1 MLIGLWVIL
10 MLVIDIIEI
19 PHLAA
24 TRADNAQASIN
35 FFMESINRT
44 MYGIFILTIITSFIF
59 RAWTKRNWYIS
70 LFFLV
75 ISGLY
80 VVANIKRW

>member
-1 MLIGLWVIL
+1 MLIGGWVVL

-19 PHLAA
+19 PRLAS
-24 TRADNAQASIN
+24 TRADNAQSSIN

-44 MYGIFILTIITSFIF
+44 MYGIFILTLITSFIF

-75 ISGLY
+75 ISGFY
-80 VVANIKRW
+80 VVADFKP